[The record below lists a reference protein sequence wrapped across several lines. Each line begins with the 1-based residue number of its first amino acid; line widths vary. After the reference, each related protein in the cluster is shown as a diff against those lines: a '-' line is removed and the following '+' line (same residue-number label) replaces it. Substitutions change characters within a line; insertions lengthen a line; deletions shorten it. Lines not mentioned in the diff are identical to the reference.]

1 MLQGGVYK
9 LVDKDGNVDK
19 KRVLKAKH
27 RYALLAKVPTWP
39 HYPQGSGYSAVPSHL
54 ALPLVL
60 QTVQVG
66 CVCKQCNTSLTSTV
80 NGQVKRE
87 WEIGRCIH
95 NIYEPDKA
103 LPGYMGT
110 GEGVVTENGNFVGA
124 LSALL

>member
-1 MLQGGVYK
+1 ML
-9 LVDKDGNVDK
+9 
-19 KRVLKAKH
+19 R
-27 RYALLAKVPTWP
+27 
-39 HYPQGSGYSAVPSHL
+39 
-54 ALPLVL
+54 
-60 QTVQVG
+60 TVQVG
-66 CVCKQCNTSLTSTV
+66 CVCKQCQSSLTSRV
-80 NGQVKRE
+80 YGQVKRE